1 MIKILIKYEGNKFD
15 SLEVKGHANSA
26 PHGQDLVC
34 AGVSAI
40 LIGGLN
46 NLDNVKSFDIKI
58 EEGYTSVKRIN
69 EISAHD
75 EIVLQT
81 IVCGLKTIE
90 ESYSQFISIK
100 NL

>member
-46 NLDNVKSFDIKI
+46 NLDNIKSFDIKI

>member
-1 MIKILIKYEGNKFD
+1 MIKVLIKYEGNKFD

-26 PHGQDLVC
+26 PYGQDLVC
-34 AGVSAI
+34 AAVSAI
-40 LIGGLN
+40 IVGGVN
-46 NLDNVKSFDIKI
+46 NLENVKSLDIKI
-58 EEGYTSVKRIN
+58 NEGYTSIKRIKD
-69 EISAHD
+69 ISEHD

>member
-15 SLEVKGHANSA
+15 FLEIKGHAYSDTK
-26 PHGQDLVC
+26 GKDLVC

-40 LIGGLN
+40 LVGSLN
-46 NLDNVKSFDIKI
+46 NLDNPKSFDIKI
-58 EEGYTSVKRIN
+58 DEGHAVIKK
-69 EISAHD
+69 ISEVSEHD